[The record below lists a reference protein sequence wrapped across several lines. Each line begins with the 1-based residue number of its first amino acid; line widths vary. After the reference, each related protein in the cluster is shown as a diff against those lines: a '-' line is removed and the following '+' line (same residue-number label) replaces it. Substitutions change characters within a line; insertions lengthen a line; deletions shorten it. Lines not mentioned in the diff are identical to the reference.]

1 MLKLCN
7 YRFIKEK
14 PTKKE
19 EKRSVLIMTEDRLY
33 SKEHEWILPLGED
46 VVRVG
51 ITDYAVKQLGDVVY
65 VEVPEVDA
73 EVSVGS
79 EMGTVESIKSASEIF
94 APVTGI
100 ILAVNEELED
110 APELVNASPF
120 EGGWFAEIQLENPVE
135 LEGLLNEENYHA
147 YVAELAIE

>member
-1 MLKLCN
+1 
-7 YRFIKEK
+7 
-14 PTKKE
+14 
-19 EKRSVLIMTEDRLY
+19 MTEDRLY

-110 APELVNASPF
+110 ALELVNASPF

-147 YVAELAIE
+147 YVAELAIEEEA

>member
-1 MLKLCN
+1 
-7 YRFIKEK
+7 
-14 PTKKE
+14 
-19 EKRSVLIMTEDRLY
+19 MTEDRLY

-147 YVAELAIE
+147 YVAELAIEEEA

>member
-1 MLKLCN
+1 
-7 YRFIKEK
+7 
-14 PTKKE
+14 
-19 EKRSVLIMTEDRLY
+19 MTENRLY

-46 VVRVG
+46 AVRVG

-73 EVSVGS
+73 EVSIGS

-120 EGGWFAEIQLENPVE
+120 EEGWFAEIQLENPVE
-135 LEGLLNEENYHA
+135 LEGLLSEENYQA
-147 YVAELAIE
+147 YVAELVIEEEA

>member
-110 APELVNASPF
+110 APE
-120 EGGWFAEIQLENPVE
+120 GGWFAEIQLENPVE

-147 YVAELAIE
+147 YVAELAIEEEA